1 MTGSENRGEKQP
13 SRVPLQTGPGRDAI
27 AKSDIDEASPRRTT
41 TSDMQGHHTASLITG
56 QLARLFQSAKRF
68 TSTATESFALC
79 RGHLNVH
86 PPEGLCD
93 NPPMVLKRWLVGDPL
108 KTAQA
113 RHERLSKTIALA
125 IFSSNAI
132 SSVAY
137 ATEEI
142 LLVLVLAGAAAVA
155 WSIPISLAILF
166 LILVLTIS
174 YRQIIYEYPEGG
186 GAYIVARTNLGDRPA
201 LVAAAALMIDYVL
214 TVAVS
219 VAAGIAALTS
229 AIPGL
234 FVHREA
240 LGLIA
245 ILFIVIINLRGVRES
260 GKVFA
265 IPTYF
270 AIAALGFLVIV
281 GTVHSL
287 SNPASTSLP
296 ISSVGSETLTLF
308 LVLRSF
314 AAGCSAVTGMEII
327 SNGVKAFHP
336 PESKNAA
343 ATMLW
348 MSIIL
353 ASLFMGIS
361 WMAYHNGILP
371 KADETLISQLA
382 RATFGTG
389 PIYYAVQISTMALLV
404 LAANGAFAG
413 FPHLASILA
422 RDGFMPHQMAT
433 FGDRLVFSNGII
445 ILGLLAC
452 LLLVLFQGDT
462 HALIPLYAIGVF
474 VSFTL
479 SQAGMVK
486 RWLVKKGTHWQTK
499 LIVNGLG
506 ALTTGIATIIIATTK
521 FTQGA
526 WIVFLLIAVLLLMFQ
541 GIRSHYKA
549 VREQIALDRR
559 GERPALPRRNIVIIP
574 ISGLNRAVVRAL
586 DFARSRPGEIRA
598 VFVDVDPEESAKVKI
613 QWAQWGGGVN
623 LIALSSP
630 YRSVL
635 GSLLDYVE
643 EVLEK
648 DPNTWVTVVIP
659 EILPARW
666 WQGILHNQRALM
678 LKGKLLF
685 KDRVIITD
693 VPYHLTR

>member
-1 MTGSENRGEKQP
+1 M
-13 SRVPLQTGPGRDAI
+13 I
-27 AKSDIDEASPRRTT
+27 
-41 TSDMQGHHTASLITG
+41 
-56 QLARLFQSAKRF
+56 
-68 TSTATESFALC
+68 
-79 RGHLNVH
+79 
-86 PPEGLCD
+86 
-93 NPPMVLKRWLVGDPL
+93 LKRWLVGDPL

-137 ATEEI
+137 GTEEI
-142 LLVLVLAGAAAVA
+142 LLVLILAGTAAVA
-155 WSIPISLAILF
+155 WSIPVSLAILF
-166 LILVLTIS
+166 LVLVLTIS
-174 YRQIIYEYPEGG
+174 YRQIIHEYPEGG
-186 GAYIVARTNLGDRPA
+186 GAYVVARTNLGDRPA

-229 AIPGL
+229 AVPEL

-240 LGLIA
+240 LGLVA
-245 ILFIVIINLRGVRES
+245 ILFMIIMNLRGVRES

-270 AIAALGFLVIV
+270 AIGALGLLVIA
-281 GTVHSL
+281 GTVRSFYTPETVL
-287 SNPASTSLP
+287 PPATS
-296 ISSVGSETLTLF
+296 GETETVTLF
-308 LVLRSF
+308 LVLRAF
-314 AAGCSAVTGMEII
+314 AAGCSAVTGMEVI
-327 SNGVKAFHP
+327 SNGVKAFRP
-336 PESKNAA
+336 PESHNAA
-343 ATMLW
+343 TTMIW
-348 MSIIL
+348 MSAIL
-353 ASLFMGIS
+353 ASLFMGVS
-361 WMAYHNGILP
+361 WMAYHYGILA
-371 KADETLISQLA
+371 KVDETVISQLA
-382 RATFGTG
+382 RLTFGTG
-389 PIYYAVQISTMALLV
+389 PIYYAVQFSTMALLV
-404 LAANGAFAG
+404 LAANSAFAG

-445 ILGLLAC
+445 ILGFFAC
-452 LLLVLFQGDT
+452 LLLVVFEGDT

-474 VSFTL
+474 ASFTL

-486 RWLVKKGTHWQTK
+486 RWLVKKGPHWQTK
-499 LIVNGLG
+499 LFVNGAG
-506 ALTTGIATIIIATTK
+506 ALTTGIATIIIASTK
-521 FTQGA
+521 FMQGA
-526 WIVFLLIAVLLLMFQ
+526 WIVFVLITILLLIFQ

-549 VREQIALDRR
+549 VKDQITLDRR
-559 GERPALPRRNIVIIP
+559 GERPPLPRRNIVIIP
-574 ISGLNRAVVRAL
+574 ISGLNRAVIRAL
-586 DFARSRPGEIRA
+586 DYARSRPGEIRA
-598 VFVDVDPEESAKVKI
+598 VFIDVDPEESAKVKI

-635 GSLLDYVE
+635 GSLMDYVE

-666 WQGILHNQRALM
+666 WQNILHNQRAFM
-678 LKGKLLF
+678 LKAALLF
-685 KDRVIITD
+685 KERVILID

>member
-1 MTGSENRGEKQP
+1 M
-13 SRVPLQTGPGRDAI
+13 I
-27 AKSDIDEASPRRTT
+27 
-41 TSDMQGHHTASLITG
+41 
-56 QLARLFQSAKRF
+56 
-68 TSTATESFALC
+68 
-79 RGHLNVH
+79 
-86 PPEGLCD
+86 
-93 NPPMVLKRWLVGDPL
+93 LKRWLVGDPL

-137 ATEEI
+137 GTEEI
-142 LLVLVLAGAAAVA
+142 LLVLVLAGTAAVA
-155 WSIPISLAILF
+155 WSIPVSLAILF
-166 LILVLTIS
+166 LVLVLTIS

-186 GAYIVARTNLGDRPA
+186 GAYLVARTNLGDWPA

-219 VAAGIAALTS
+219 VAAGVAAVTS
-229 AIPGL
+229 AIPSL
-234 FVHREA
+234 FIHREA
-240 LGLIA
+240 LGLVA
-245 ILFIVIINLRGVRES
+245 ILFTVIMNLRGVRES
-260 GKVFA
+260 GKFFA

-270 AIAALGFLVIV
+270 AIGALVLLVV
-281 GTVHSL
+281 AGTLKSFFPSSL
-287 SNPASTSLP
+287 ILPTNPIMPDKATESLT
-296 ISSVGSETLTLF
+296 VF

-314 AAGCSAVTGMEII
+314 AAGCSTVTGMEVI
-327 SNGVKAFHP
+327 SNGVKAFRH

-343 ATMLW
+343 TTMIW
-348 MSIIL
+348 MSAIL

-361 WMAYHNGILP
+361 WMAYHYGIVP
-371 KADETLISQLA
+371 KADETITSQLA
-382 RATFGTG
+382 RLTFGTG
-389 PIYYAVQISTMALLV
+389 VVYYAIQIATMMLLV
-404 LAANGAFAG
+404 LAANSAFAG

-445 ILGLLAC
+445 ILGIFAC
-452 LLLVLFQGDT
+452 LLLVIFEGDT

-486 RWLVKKGTHWQTK
+486 RWLVKKGTHWRKK
-499 LIVNGLG
+499 LIVNGVG
-506 ALTTGIATIIIATTK
+506 AFTTGIATIIIASTK
-521 FTQGA
+521 FMQGA
-526 WIVFLLIAVLLLMFQ
+526 WIVFLLVMILILMFQ

-549 VREQIALDRR
+549 VAEQIALDRR
-559 GERPALPRRNIVIIP
+559 GSRPPLPRRNVVIIP
-574 ISGLNRAVVRAL
+574 ISGLNRAVVRAV

-598 VFVDVDPEESAKVKI
+598 VFVDIDPEESAKVKI

-623 LIALSSP
+623 LIALPSP

-635 GSLLDYVE
+635 GSLLGYIE

-648 DPNTWVTVVIP
+648 DHDTWVTVVIP

-666 WQGILHNQRALM
+666 WQNILHNQRALM
-678 LKGKLLF
+678 LKAALLF
-685 KDRVIITD
+685 KERVILTD
-693 VPYHLTR
+693 VPFHLTR